1 MKTKRKRAVRGR
13 SIARRLNAALTR
25 RSFFK
30 TVLIDLLSALL
41 ILATWCLTVEGSYG
55 GNLLSVSDRR
65 FDGESDVLWNTK
77 RFVDDV
83 GRYWD
88 QLIHDIKPEEEITLP
103 FDGIYYQ
110 FRLPERVAG
119 ERTDGFYEETA
130 PVVED
135 GTEDPSTGE
144 TVEESSPLDSH
155 GELESLPISEDELGY
170 SFTVNG
176 EEVPKIQAGTGETAP
191 WQLDDVNTAP
201 IRPDVS
207 AVIPSVILSPQV
219 LADGSQIVR
228 VDASVILSLV
238 TGGLLLLFLCQII
251 WAILRSLLGGG
262 LIKQY
267 LRPIDDMALMA
278 EQLSSEAHTPRAAQ
292 PRETQGGETDGGDAL
307 VDMQDVAHLA
317 DALDEID
324 DSRARI
330 QMNAPELSGLEA
342 ALNNMLKRLEESRR
356 KQIRFVD
363 DASHELR
370 TPIAVIQGYANML
383 DRWGKEDPAIRDE
396 AIEAIK
402 NEAEHVKTLLDQL
415 LFLARGEMDRHVLE
429 QKPLCVAPILTEV
442 MEESMMLDGKHHYR
456 LDLPAVS
463 EESSEQAE
471 RELRVLGD
479 GAMIK
484 QCIRILCDNAVR
496 YTPENG
502 SIDLRAGERVG
513 LEANGAVRREIFIEV
528 ADTGCGISPRELP
541 RIFDRFYRGE
551 NARGDNTTGS
561 GLGLSIARWIVE
573 QHHGRIEAVSSPGI
587 GTKMTILLPAY
598 EE

>member
-1 MKTKRKRAVRGR
+1 
-13 SIARRLNAALTR
+13 
-25 RSFFK
+25 
-30 TVLIDLLSALL
+30 
-41 ILATWCLTVEGSYG
+41 
-55 GNLLSVSDRR
+55 
-65 FDGESDVLWNTK
+65 
-77 RFVDDV
+77 
-83 GRYWD
+83 
-88 QLIHDIKPEEEITLP
+88 
-103 FDGIYYQ
+103 
-110 FRLPERVAG
+110 
-119 ERTDGFYEETA
+119 
-130 PVVED
+130 
-135 GTEDPSTGE
+135 
-144 TVEESSPLDSH
+144 
-155 GELESLPISEDELGY
+155 
-170 SFTVNG
+170 
-176 EEVPKIQAGTGETAP
+176 
-191 WQLDDVNTAP
+191 
-201 IRPDVS
+201 
-207 AVIPSVILSPQV
+207 
-219 LADGSQIVR
+219 
-228 VDASVILSLV
+228 
-238 TGGLLLLFLCQII
+238 
-251 WAILRSLLGGG
+251 
-262 LIKQY
+262 
-267 LRPIDDMALMA
+267 MA

-292 PRETQGGETDGGDAL
+292 PRETQVGETDGGDAV

>member
-110 FRLPERVAG
+110 FRLPSGVAVD
-119 ERTDGFYEETA
+119 RTDVIYDETSPTVEE
-130 PVVED
+130 

-144 TVEESSPLDSH
+144 TVEESNPLHSH

-176 EEVPKIQAGTGETAP
+176 EEVPHVQAGTGATEI

-201 IRPDVS
+201 IRPDAS
-207 AVIPSVILSPQV
+207 AVIPSVMLSPEV

-292 PRETQGGETDGGDAL
+292 PRETLDGETDGGDAV

-330 QMNAPELSGLEA
+330 QMSAPELSGLEA

-442 MEESMMLDGKHHYR
+442 MEESMMLDGRHHYR
-456 LDLPAVS
+456 LELPAVS
-463 EESSEQAE
+463 EESGEMAE
-471 RELRVLGD
+471 REMRIMGD

-513 LEANGAVRREIFIEV
+513 LEANGDVRREIFIEV